1 MSLSRAWKI
10 VAPLALLPVVLGCAD
25 VAYQE
30 RSALSHTRYAM
41 VEDALPST
49 PRIAARRA
57 PGADVVAT
65 RALLAPPAP
74 AN

>member
-1 MSLSRAWKI
+1 MAISHYSRT
-10 VAPLALLPVVLGCAD
+10 VLGHELTHYLTD
-25 VAYQE
+25 HYLKSTPRRNWE
-30 RSALSHTRYAM
+30 RIALM

-49 PRIAARRA
+49 PRIVARRA

-65 RALLAPPAP
+65 RALLAPRAP

>member
-1 MSLSRAWKI
+1 VGLSRAWKSTPRRNWERI
-10 VAPLALLPVVLGCAD
+10 AL
-25 VAYQE
+25 
-30 RSALSHTRYAM
+30 M
-41 VEDALPST
+41 VEDALPSA
-49 PRIAARRA
+49 PRIVARRA